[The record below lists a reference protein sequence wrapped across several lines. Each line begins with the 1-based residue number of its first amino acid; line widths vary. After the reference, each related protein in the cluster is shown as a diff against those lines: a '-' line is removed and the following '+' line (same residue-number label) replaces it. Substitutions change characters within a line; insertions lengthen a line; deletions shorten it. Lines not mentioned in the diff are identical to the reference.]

1 MTFKYKGTRYNVQD
15 NPYRIETI
23 INENYEKAERGREK
37 NGEIERERGRRE
49 RWKQIVLMR
58 PVKDPGKA
66 NS

>member
-37 NGEIERERGRRE
+37 NGEIERERE
-49 RWKQIVLMR
+49 RKEGEMETKCTNEACKR
-58 PVKDPGKA
+58 SRK
-66 NS
+66 S